1 MTSEKSASNATL
13 DAVSHQFI
21 ETNGLRMHIAEQ
33 GTGPLVLLCHGFPE
47 LWNAWRY
54 QFPALS
60 EAGYHVVAPDLRGY
74 GQTDQPDDVEVYT
87 LLHLVGDLIGVLD
100 VLGEQ
105 RAILVGH
112 DWGAALAW
120 HAALLRPDRF
130 PVLICMSAPY
140 IPRGPLHGKRATL
153 PPTQAWKQ
161 AWGDQSFY
169 QSYFQQ
175 PGVAEA
181 EVERDVRTTMR
192 RLLYGL
198 SGDAPSSERWHPIL
212 PDPQAGALNSAGNP
226 TTLPSWLTE
235 ADIDMYTAEFGR
247 TGFRGGLNW
256 YRNIDRNWELL
267 APYSGASVTQPT
279 LFLWGD
285 RDPTFEVA
293 GMSKW
298 VERMPQFVPN
308 LHQVSFQGCGHWI
321 QQERASEVNAAI
333 LAFLQQEGLHP
344 SSTI

>member
-21 ETNGLRMHIAEQ
+21 ETNGLRMHLAEQ

-60 EAGYHVVAPDLRGY
+60 EAGYRVVAPDLRGY
-74 GQTDQPDDVEVYT
+74 GQTDQPDNVEVYT

-161 AWGDQSFY
+161 VWGDQCFY
-169 QSYFQQ
+169 QSYFQR

-181 EVERDVRTTMR
+181 EFERDVRTTMR

-198 SGDAPSSERWHPIL
+198 SGDAPSYERWHPLL

-226 TTLPSWLTE
+226 NNLAALYRSHRILSNGVEQNIPEIAPRLVLTLSCC
-235 ADIDMYTAEFGR
+235 
-247 TGFRGGLNW
+247 
-256 YRNIDRNWELL
+256 
-267 APYSGASVTQPT
+267 
-279 LFLWGD
+279 
-285 RDPTFEVA
+285 
-293 GMSKW
+293 MSLHK
-298 VERMPQFVPN
+298 N
-308 LHQVSFQGCGHWI
+308 LSSIW
-321 QQERASEVNAAI
+321 
-333 LAFLQQEGLHP
+333 FLQLYAVV
-344 SSTI
+344 I

>member
-1 MTSEKSASNATL
+1 LKNVSFDEEGLITSEKSASNATL

-60 EAGYHVVAPDLRGY
+60 EAGYRVVAPDLRGY

-87 LLHLVGDLIGVLD
+87 LLHLVGDLIGVLE

-161 AWGDQSFY
+161 AWGDQCFY
-169 QSYFQQ
+169 QSYFQR

-181 EVERDVRTTMR
+181 EFERDVR
-192 RLLYGL
+192 
-198 SGDAPSSERWHPIL
+198 SC
-212 PDPQAGALNSAGNP
+212 GA
-226 TTLPSWLTE
+226 
-235 ADIDMYTAEFGR
+235 
-247 TGFRGGLNW
+247 TGTPPLR
-256 YRNIDRNWELL
+256 
-267 APYSGASVTQPT
+267 S
-279 LFLWGD
+279 
-285 RDPTFEVA
+285 
-293 GMSKW
+293 
-298 VERMPQFVPN
+298 
-308 LHQVSFQGCGHWI
+308 
-321 QQERASEVNAAI
+321 RA
-333 LAFLQQEGLHP
+333 
-344 SSTI
+344 

>member
-74 GQTDQPDDVEVYT
+74 GQTDQPDNVEVYT

-130 PVLICMSAPY
+130 PVLICMSVPY
-140 IPRGPLHGKRATL
+140 IPRGPLHGTRATL
-153 PPTQAWKQ
+153 PPT
-161 AWGDQSFY
+161 
-169 QSYFQQ
+169 
-175 PGVAEA
+175 
-181 EVERDVRTTMR
+181 
-192 RLLYGL
+192 
-198 SGDAPSSERWHPIL
+198 
-212 PDPQAGALNSAGNP
+212 
-226 TTLPSWLTE
+226 
-235 ADIDMYTAEFGR
+235 
-247 TGFRGGLNW
+247 
-256 YRNIDRNWELL
+256 
-267 APYSGASVTQPT
+267 
-279 LFLWGD
+279 
-285 RDPTFEVA
+285 
-293 GMSKW
+293 
-298 VERMPQFVPN
+298 
-308 LHQVSFQGCGHWI
+308 
-321 QQERASEVNAAI
+321 RA
-333 LAFLQQEGLHP
+333 
-344 SSTI
+344 

>member
-1 MTSEKSASNATL
+1 MTSEKSALNATL

-21 ETNGLRMHIAEQ
+21 ETNGLRLHIAEQ
-33 GTGPLVLLCHGFPE
+33 GTGLLVLLCHGLPE

-54 QFPALS
+54 QCTALS
-60 EAGYHVVAPDLRGY
+60 EAGYRVVAPDLRGY
-74 GQTDQPDDVEVYT
+74 DQTDQPDNVEVST

-140 IPRGPLHGKRATL
+140 VPRGPLHGKRATL

-161 AWGDQSFY
+161 AWGDQFFY
-169 QSYFQQ
+169 QSYFQR

-192 RLLYGL
+192 RLFYAL
-198 SGDAPSSERWHPIL
+198 SGDAPSSERCHPTW
-212 PDPQAGALNSAGNP
+212 PDPQVVSLTSAGTP
-226 TTLPSWLTE
+226 TTLPSRPPPGP
-235 ADIDMYTAEFGR
+235 I
-247 TGFRGGLNW
+247 
-256 YRNIDRNWELL
+256 
-267 APYSGASVTQPT
+267 
-279 LFLWGD
+279 
-285 RDPTFEVA
+285 
-293 GMSKW
+293 
-298 VERMPQFVPN
+298 
-308 LHQVSFQGCGHWI
+308 
-321 QQERASEVNAAI
+321 
-333 LAFLQQEGLHP
+333 
-344 SSTI
+344 